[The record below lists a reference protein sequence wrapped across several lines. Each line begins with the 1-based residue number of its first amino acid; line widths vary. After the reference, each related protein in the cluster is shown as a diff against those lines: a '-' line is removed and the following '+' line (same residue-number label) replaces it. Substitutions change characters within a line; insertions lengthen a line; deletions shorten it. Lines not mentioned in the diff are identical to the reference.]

1 MDTPAAPIRGKT
13 FISQPYGWTS
23 QRFYQFLIFPSA
35 LLHML
40 CEIQS
45 STSKGNFAF
54 EGCMLS
60 ACKHCSD
67 LIKFD
72 FSISVVKPVLCLWAN
87 MAGTSISMCIWPNIN
102 ASQKQVTFEFSYHAH
117 FPRFSYI
124 FLLIF
129 MPYFFRSH
137 SCTHEIVYFWFL
149 CTEDFLTVL
158 VQSSVFQLQIARE
171 SWKSVTGYSFTET
184 SQRS

>member
-1 MDTPAAPIRGKT
+1 M
-13 FISQPYGWTS
+13 SQPYGWTS
-23 QRFYQFLIFPSA
+23 QWFYQFLISPSA

-45 STSKGNFAF
+45 NTSKGSLPLK
-54 EGCMLS
+54 GCMLP

-72 FSISVVKPVLCLWAN
+72 FLISVVKPGLCLWAN
-87 MAGTSISMCIWPNIN
+87 MAGISISMWIWPNIN
-102 ASQKQVTFEFSYHAH
+102 TSQNQVAFEFSYHAH
-117 FPRFSYI
+117 FPSFPYI

-129 MPYFFRSH
+129 MPYFFHSH
-137 SCTHEIVYFWFL
+137 SYTHKIVYFWFL
-149 CTEDFLTVL
+149 STEDFFTVL

-171 SWKSVTGYSFTET
+171 SWKSVTGYSFTRT